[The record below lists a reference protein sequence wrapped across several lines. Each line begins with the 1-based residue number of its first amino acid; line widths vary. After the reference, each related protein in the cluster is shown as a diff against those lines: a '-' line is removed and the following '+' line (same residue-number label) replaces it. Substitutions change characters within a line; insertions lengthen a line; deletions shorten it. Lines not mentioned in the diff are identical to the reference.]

1 MTYWWLNFMH
11 TQPISLQICKHVAF
25 CFLRC
30 ERRGECTTSGVPK
43 LLLLQMPWAQSLT
56 AQTRH
61 STVSL
66 TLHRT
71 TSPPLMGWSTRFAAL
86 NICWDENKLLSTLL
100 IVFFFLFFGFVCF
113 LLLGVDKVVRR
124 SCAWWVCKCLP
135 LFRKHAEWYKCCSGG
150 HAQVLFVCLHY
161 IINMPTNYSS
171 PTLILFLQHR
181 TLLAYIDKNGKL
193 PSTWFLQLDNTC
205 K

>member
-1 MTYWWLNFMH
+1 MCERCTEIDDHLQNVTSEPERKLWLEAKRIHRKYVSMTYWWLNFMH

-61 STVSL
+61 STFSL

-86 NICWDENKLLSTLL
+86 NICWDENKLVSTLL
-100 IVFFFLFFGFVCF
+100 LDFFF
-113 LLLGVDKVVRR
+113 
-124 SCAWWVCKCLP
+124 
-135 LFRKHAEWYKCCSGG
+135 YCS
-150 HAQVLFVCLHY
+150 VLFVFC
-161 IINMPTNYSS
+161 
-171 PTLILFLQHR
+171 FLV
-181 TLLAYIDKNGKL
+181 
-193 PSTWFLQLDNTC
+193 
-205 K
+205 